1 MIRNAGSTIEEC
13 KMHGAETQEGWLG
26 NQDSNLGLRIQSPLS
41 YH

>member
-1 MIRNAGSTIEEC
+1 MIELAGARVEE
-13 KMHGAETQEGWLG
+13 ESWLG

>member
-1 MIRNAGSTIEEC
+1 MIKNAGGTIQEYG
-13 KMHGAETQEGWLG
+13 MHGEETGNWLG